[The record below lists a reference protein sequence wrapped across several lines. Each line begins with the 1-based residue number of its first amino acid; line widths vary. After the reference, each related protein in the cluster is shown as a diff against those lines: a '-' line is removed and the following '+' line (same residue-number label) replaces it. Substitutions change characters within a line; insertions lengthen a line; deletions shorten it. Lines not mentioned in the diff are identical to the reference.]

1 MFSIISKNPNKRWT
15 HILCILAIIFVCVFV
30 YNKYYAQSRVGEG
43 FSQDS
48 PYEVMRDSEVYDE
61 FYVEIYDNIMKPEI
75 RSDFEIETIVNSTF
89 PSKKHSV
96 FLDIGS
102 GTGHLANKLHSQGY
116 QVQTID
122 KSKAMVK
129 YANEKYPKLNSIQGD
144 TMDPMTF
151 DRGVFTHILCLGM
164 TIYEIPDK
172 LEFFRNCF
180 YWLQMNGYM
189 IIHLVDRQKFD
200 AIVPAGKNYLLESP
214 QRFASDR
221 ITDTIIDFESFKYNA
236 SYNFNGKTV
245 GFSEKIIDGKT
256 NNVRQNERTLY
267 MDEPNDIIYF
277 AQYAGFIVHGAVKM
291 TKVGD
296 ENQFIYIL
304 ERPM

>member
-1 MFSIISKNPNKRWT
+1 VKRD
-15 HILCILAIIFVCVFV
+15 I
-30 YNKYYAQSRVGEG
+30 
-43 FSQDS
+43 D
-48 PYEVMRDSEVYDE
+48 VYDV

-75 RSDFEIETIVNSTF
+75 RCDFEIETIINSTF
-89 PSKKHSV
+89 PSKQYST

-102 GTGHLANKLHSQGY
+102 GTGHLANKLNDQGY
-116 QVQTID
+116 NVQTID
-122 KSKAMVK
+122 KSSAMVK
-129 YANEKYPKLNSIQGD
+129 YANNKYQKLNSIQGD
-144 TMDPMTF
+144 AMNPMTF

-164 TIYEIPDK
+164 TIYEIDDK

-189 IIHLVDRQKFD
+189 IIHLVDRNKFD
-200 AIVPAGKNYLLESP
+200 AIIPAGKNYLLESP
-214 QRFASDR
+214 QHFASDR

-236 SYNFNGKTV
+236 SYNFDGQNV
-245 GFSEKIIDGKT
+245 MLSEKIIDEKT
-256 NNVRQNERTLY
+256 KNVRQNERTLY
-267 MDEPNDIIYF
+267 MDELNDIIYL